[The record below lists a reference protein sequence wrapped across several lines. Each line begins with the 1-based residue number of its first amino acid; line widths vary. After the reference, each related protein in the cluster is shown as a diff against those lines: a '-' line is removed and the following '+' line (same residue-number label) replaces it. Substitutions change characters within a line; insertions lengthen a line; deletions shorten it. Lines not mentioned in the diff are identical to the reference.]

1 MYTAWNIDMLL
12 TVASFLPFFL
22 PSKREKVYFSTVE
35 NEVSAS
41 STLTFYKK
49 NQLLI
54 GQDGSSRECLKSD
67 TRTTPTC
74 QYPHIGM
81 YIIMTAG
88 RPVDW
93 CSRRALI
100 SSAFPYSIYIA
111 YRFLRGNL
119 CLVPVRRL
127 PGLLGQ
133 FTTVIS
139 PGRTGGKRL
148 TSSPGLSDPKRIGR
162 PE

>member
-1 MYTAWNIDMLL
+1 M
-12 TVASFLPFFL
+12 
-22 PSKREKVYFSTVE
+22 
-35 NEVSAS
+35 SAS
-41 STLTFYKK
+41 SMLTFYK

-54 GQDGSSRECLKSD
+54 GQEGSSLECLKSE

-74 QYPHIGM
+74 QYPRIGM

-100 SSAFPYSIYIA
+100 SSAFPFFIYTA

-119 CLVPVRRL
+119 CLVPVRRF

-139 PGRTGGKRL
+139 PGRTGGKRP

-162 PE
+162 SE